1 MEMSEDT
8 FISSTFWSDRIGPVA
23 ALATLKEMQRTKSWN
38 IISKKGLLI
47 KKKIKRNSKKK

>member
-47 KKKIKRNSKKK
+47 KKN